1 MVLCHSIETHSNYNF
16 NYYMKNI
23 LIKKPNLI
31 AIVGPLPCCV
41 VFFPR
46 FDTISVPRL
55 STVIRKRSQKVLG
68 GRGTDEKL
76 GVPRGKKGG
85 V

>member
-1 MVLCHSIETHSNYNF
+1 
-16 NYYMKNI
+16 MKNI

-46 FDTISVPRL
+46 FDSISVPRL
-55 STVIRKRSQKVLG
+55 STVIRKRFFG
-68 GRGTDEKL
+68 GEGDWWEI
-76 GVPRGKKGG
+76 GG
-85 V
+85 PQR